1 MVAEQ
6 QAEASA
12 VSKPPIRLGE
22 RFEIYSDRPLAELR
36 SPNAAGFVAGD
47 RDRPTTSV
55 FGLVCDADLPP
66 RIEVCQALHGLRAE
80 ALLPPHE
87 WGVID
92 WPATGRRHF
101 AVIFERPTGGRIIQ
115 SLTQTLAPMHED
127 ELIHHVLPP
136 IVASLREF
144 FAIGLTHRAIR
155 PTNLFWRDAAHRTV
169 TLGECVSAPPAALQ
183 PVAYETIESGMAMPA
198 GRGNGTPAEDL
209 YALGATMIFLLLGRS
224 PVASHT
230 DDQILAEKI
239 GRGSYFALLAGQR
252 LNGSIIEA
260 LRGLLT
266 DDPRERWNVQDLEMW
281 LEGRRL
287 SPKQPM
293 LVKRAQRPF
302 EFAGHSFV
310 TARAVGYAFSRDP
323 ASAARTLKA
332 PDFEIWMQRSL
343 CDDDR
348 SKMVTA
354 ALAEGGDNGLA
365 GHDERLVARVC
376 IALDPVAPVRY
387 KGFAA
392 AIDGF
397 GPALVA
403 AFRGRGSVQQ
413 IAEAMGGRLPQ
424 FWFSAQPGLKPEHV
438 PVLKAFERLRLH
450 LEDRRPGFGIE
461 RIAYE
466 MNPMLHCLSPAI
478 ETDYIIDAGDVLE
491 ALERV
496 SEKRTG
502 DDFSVDRHL
511 AAFISARYRQA
522 GQDWFD
528 SLNSSDPAQ
537 RVLGALYL
545 LTRLQSLKGPPAVPA
560 LAKRLARQLPQVID
574 RYHNRER
581 RTLLKAGLP
590 KVVAKGNLGDLLSF
604 VDNSADRARDLQG
617 FQQAQRDFAVFD
629 RELDLL
635 RLEAPRRPERAA
647 ELGQRYAAT
656 TAGVLA
662 WLIALS
668 VIVLTG

>member
-1 MVAEQ
+1 MADQ
-6 QAEASA
+6 QAEAPA
-12 VSKPPIRLGE
+12 VSKPPVSLGE
-22 RFEIYSDRPLAELR
+22 RFEIYPDRPLADLR
-36 SPNAAGFVAGD
+36 SPNAAGFVAVD
-47 RDRPTTSV
+47 RDRPTASV

-66 RIEVCQALHGLRAE
+66 RHDVIQALHGMRAE
-80 ALLPPHE
+80 ALLSPYE

-101 AVIFERPTGGRIIQ
+101 AIVFERPTGGRIVQ

-155 PTNLFWRDAAHRTV
+155 PTNLFWRDAAHRSLTF
-169 TLGECVSAPPAALQ
+169 GECVSAAPAALQ
-183 PVAYETIESGMAMPA
+183 PTAYETIESGMALPA
-198 GRGNGTPAEDL
+198 GRGNGTSSEDL

-224 PVASHT
+224 PVAQLT

-239 GRGSYFALLAGQR
+239 GRGSYYALLAGQR
-252 LNGSIIEA
+252 LNGAIIEA
-260 LRGLLT
+260 LRGLLM

-287 SPKQPM
+287 SPKQPA
-293 LVKRAQRPF
+293 LFKRAQRPF
-302 EFAGHSFV
+302 EFAGHPFF
-310 TARAVGYAFSRDP
+310 TARGLGYAFSRDP
-323 ASAARTLKA
+323 TSAGRTLKA
-332 PDFEIWMQRSL
+332 PEFEIWMQRSL

-348 SKMVTA
+348 SKMLTA
-354 ALAEGGDNGLA
+354 ALAEGHDVGSA

-376 IALDPVAPVRY
+376 IALDPAAPVRY

-413 IAEAMGGRLPQ
+413 IAEAMSGRLPQ
-424 FWFSAQPGLKPEHV
+424 FWFSAQPGIKPEHV
-438 PVLKAFERLRLH
+438 PILKGFERLRLH

-466 MNPMLHCLSPAI
+466 MNPQLHCLSPVI
-478 ETDYIIDAGDVLE
+478 EADYVIDAGDVLE
-491 ALERV
+491 ALERA
-496 SEKRTG
+496 SQKRTG
-502 DDFSVDRHL
+502 DDFQVDRHL
-511 AAFISARYRQA
+511 AAFIAARYRQA

-528 SLNSSDPAQ
+528 ALNNADPGQ

-545 LTRLQSLKGPPAVPA
+545 LTRLQAFKGPPAVPA
-560 LAKRLARQLPQVID
+560 LAQRLARQLPQVID

-581 RTLLKAGLP
+581 RGRLKAGLP
-590 KVVAKGNLGDLLSF
+590 KVVAKGNLSDLLSF
-604 VDNSADRARDLQG
+604 IDNAADRARDLQG
-617 FQQAQRDFAVFD
+617 FQQALRDYATID
-629 RELDLL
+629 RQLDLL

-656 TAGVLA
+656 TASFLA
-662 WLIALS
+662 WLIALC
-668 VIVLTG
+668 VIVLMG